1 MKHRPIVARVGRALG
16 AAAVSVGLLFGG
28 IGAARADAPTT
39 LNNILCPNAGI
50 LNELVGGVCWSAIF
64 PIMIAGHAFSG
75 FGFGTSQVPNGAYT
89 GSPLCTCGGSLKN
102 AELPRIGFPIG
113 YWQPSLI
120 VEATAA
126 PFCMPALG
134 GAYAGGT
141 STSGNLFSGA
151 LGGNVNNG
159 REGEHKG
166 GFYNVHQYTFPLVV
180 MMNILNIPNCGTGY
194 NGWNLVG
201 LSEVEPQWNDD
212 LTAALIWPESALLAG
227 PIGFL
232 GAVGECAAQIPPGG
246 QPIQSMYWTAGCWGL
261 LFPATGNLQE
271 NDSPVRGSS
280 ADVSRFMSTQYRLG
294 FGYRTIGNST
304 ICRAKTTVALPKN
317 QFRMQMVYPNNETG
331 NVPNS
336 KPDPNG
342 GGPQPLEDNIEQP
355 GMTGDHVRTILSP
368 AQTNAAMD
376 SIVNKKACTHWIGQ
390 PTLSWG
396 EWLDQPGA
404 GGNFVYLVWQWT
416 DCCMGVIGGSLT
428 Q

>member
-1 MKHRPIVARVGRALG
+1 MKHLTRPIARAL
-16 AAAVSVGLLFGG
+16 AGLLVAATAITP
-28 IGAARADAPTT
+28 IGAKADAPTT
-39 LNNILCPNAGI
+39 LDNILCPNAGI
-50 LNELVGGVCWSAIF
+50 LNELIGGVCWSAVF
-64 PIMIAGHAFSG
+64 PIMIAGHSFSG
-75 FGFGTSQVPNGAYT
+75 FGLGSSQVPSGAYT
-89 GSPLCTCGGSLKN
+89 GSPLCTCGGSLKD
-102 AELPRIGFPIG
+102 AELPRIGIPIG

-120 VEATAA
+120 VETVAA

-151 LGGNVNNG
+151 LGGNTNTGRNG
-159 REGEHKG
+159 RG

-227 PIGFL
+227 PIGYL
-232 GAVGECAAQIPPGG
+232 GAVGECVAQIPPGG
-246 QPIQSMYWTAGCWGL
+246 QPMQSMYWTAGCWGL
-261 LFPATGNLQE
+261 LFPATGNLDE
-271 NDSPVRGSS
+271 NSNPIRGSS
-280 ADVSRFMSTQYRLG
+280 IDAARFMSTQYRLG
-294 FGYRTIGNST
+294 FGYRTIGNAS
-304 ICRAKTTVALPKN
+304 ICRPKPTMALPKN
-317 QFRMQMVYPNNETG
+317 QYRMQMVYPNNETG
-331 NVPNS
+331 NVPNRVPGGT
-336 KPDPNG
+336 PDG
-342 GGPQPLEDNIEQP
+342 QPMQAAYDQQ
-355 GMTGDHVRTILSP
+355 GMTGDHVQTILSP

-376 SIVNKKACTHWIGQ
+376 SIVNKGACTHWIGQ

-416 DCCMGVIGGSLT
+416 DCCMGVIGGSL